1 MHSLKLVAAA
11 ALLIA
16 PTVGIAQDDSAK
28 LGQKAKAWMTSNFRS
43 FDCTLVPGPAAA
55 ITGGGTVAFVSS
67 GVEGIE
73 LAVASGDGGSP
84 TITAFAI
91 NTKGTGSSSGRMAPQ
106 SCPTSDAFSGGS
118 APACTV
124 SGDVQSPT
132 VRFTVPLA
140 ALGDPATA
148 KNYVGTVTIVK
159 RTSSE
164 SLIGMYLSK
173 KGYDYYQ
180 VQNNNRS
187 NNGVSANLGLMVLA
201 ACDSSKLIAKG
212 GKPLTGTYDV
222 AVAKK

>member
-11 ALLIA
+11 ALLIT

-43 FDCTLVPGPAAA
+43 FECALVPGPAAA
-55 ITGGGTVAFVSS
+55 IIGGGTVSFVSS
-67 GVEGIE
+67 GVGGID
-73 LAVASGDGGSP
+73 LAVASGDGGIP
-84 TITAFAI
+84 TITGFAI
-91 NTKGTGSSSGRMAPQ
+91 NTKGTGSNSGRMAPQ
-106 SCPTSDAFSGGS
+106 SCPTAHASSSSS
-118 APACTV
+118 AACAV

-140 ALGDPATA
+140 ALGDSATA
-148 KNYVGTVTIVK
+148 KSYLGTVTVVK
-159 RTSSE
+159 RASSE

-180 VQNNNRS
+180 VQSNNRS
-187 NNGVSANLGLMVLA
+187 DAGVHANPGLMVLA
-201 ACDSSKLIAKG
+201 TCDTSKLAVSG
-212 GKPLTGTYDV
+212 DKPMTATYDL